1 MLGCKSEAHKPR
13 QASGGARA
21 GGEGEV
27 KRSGRRE
34 GSDGGVKG
42 VGGCRVELG
51 GGIRE
56 GGGEDFLGRSRDAT
70 GIKGVEA
77 GQMRLFLPKS
87 PRESGLVEKKRKVRL
102 SDTLRF

>member
-1 MLGCKSEAHKPR
+1 MLGCKSEVHKPR

-27 KRSGRRE
+27 KGGGGGE
-34 GSDGGVKG
+34 GGDGGVGG
-42 VGGCRVELG
+42 VGGCGVELG

-70 GIKGVEA
+70 GIKGVYIPY
-77 GQMRLFLPKS
+77 LL
-87 PRESGLVEKKRKVRL
+87 
-102 SDTLRF
+102 LRWKLGR